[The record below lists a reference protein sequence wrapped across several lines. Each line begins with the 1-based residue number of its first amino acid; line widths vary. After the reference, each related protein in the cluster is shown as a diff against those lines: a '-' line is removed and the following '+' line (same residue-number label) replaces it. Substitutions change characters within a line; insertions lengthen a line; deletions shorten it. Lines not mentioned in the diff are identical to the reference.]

1 MKYVTNIPCPSCGST
16 RAILSIL
23 SGEFSKGFYLN
34 PLGYILILII
44 LITPIWLIYDLSRN
58 RNTLF
63 VFYNRIE
70 AILRQKHVYIPL
82 IVIVCINWVWNIYK
96 GL

>member
-1 MKYVTNIPCPSCGST
+1 MKYITNVPCPSCGST

-23 SGEFSKGFYLN
+23 HGEFSKGFYLN

-44 LITPIWLIYDLSRN
+44 LITPIWLIHDLLRN
-58 RNTLF
+58 RSTLF

-70 AILRQKHVYIPL
+70 GIVRQKHVYIPL
-82 IVIVCINWVWNIYK
+82 IIITCINWVWNIYK